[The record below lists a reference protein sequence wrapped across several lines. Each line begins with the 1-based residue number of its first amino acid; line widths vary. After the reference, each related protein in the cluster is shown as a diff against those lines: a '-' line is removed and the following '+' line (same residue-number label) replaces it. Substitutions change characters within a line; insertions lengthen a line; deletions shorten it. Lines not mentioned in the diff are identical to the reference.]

1 MQSSI
6 EEYISIHK
14 KIKEIKNTLPNLSVE
29 DTIKA
34 NKEIKNLTKEADSLF
49 MMIKKKSKIGNFSV
63 LKDSELCLKQ

>member
-1 MQSSI
+1 MQNSI

-34 NKEIKNLTKEADSLF
+34 NKEIKILTKEADSLF

-63 LKDSELCLKQ
+63 LKGSELCLKQ

>member
-14 KIKEIKNTLPNLSVE
+14 KIKELKNTLPNLSVE

-34 NKEIKNLTKEADSLF
+34 NKEIKILTKEADL
-49 MMIKKKSKIGNFSV
+49 
-63 LKDSELCLKQ
+63 

>member
-14 KIKEIKNTLPNLSVE
+14 KIKELKNTLPNLSVE

-34 NKEIKNLTKEADSLF
+34 NKEIKILTKEADSLF
-49 MMIKKKSKIGNFSV
+49 MMIKKKSKLGNFSV
-63 LKDSELCLKQ
+63 LKGSKLCLKQ